1 MAEPNGA
8 EQLRYWV
15 WLSMVFGAGS
25 GKLIQYL
32 RKYETPEAVYDAMQ
46 AGMLPDLPESAQKQ
60 MAKHGISEADSMV
73 YYCKNHG
80 IALLTMDAP
89 DYPQMLL
96 DLAVP
101 PVLLTAQGDLSLL
114 NAPMSVSVVGTRRPA
129 PYTER
134 VTTTI
139 LKNLLQ
145 NPFVIVSGFAKG
157 VDALAHQT
165 ALDCGGK
172 TVAVLGCG
180 INVNYPREHAV
191 LREQMFSSGNGL
203 FLSEYL
209 PGTQPFP
216 ANFPRRN
223 RILSGLSIA
232 TAVMEGAVRS
242 GSMVTAK
249 CAYEQGRYL
258 FAVPP
263 ADLFDARY
271 SGQVRLLRDG
281 ALPLMSHRD
290 LLMVCYEQFPQHLR
304 LQVGTLLNSERAVF
318 ASDSL
323 VLQPEPDAAADAP
336 ETAPEPENT
345 QPERPSAFL
354 PPQPLPEPAPLPLPD
369 SDAGKAV
376 VSYLRTHGDTY
387 ADDLARA
394 VDLDLSELLSL
405 LTVLELDGFVESLFG
420 KQYRAV

>member
-1 MAEPNGA
+1 
-8 EQLRYWV
+8 
-15 WLSMVFGAGS
+15 
-25 GKLIQYL
+25 
-32 RKYETPEAVYDAMQ
+32 
-46 AGMLPDLPESAQKQ
+46 
-60 MAKHGISEADSMV
+60 MV

-191 LREQMFSSGNGL
+191 LRERMFSSGNGL

-216 ANFPRRN
+216 ANFMKRR
-223 RILSGLSIA
+223 SS
-232 TAVMEGAVRS
+232 
-242 GSMVTAK
+242 
-249 CAYEQGRYL
+249 
-258 FAVPP
+258 
-263 ADLFDARY
+263 
-271 SGQVRLLRDG
+271 
-281 ALPLMSHRD
+281 
-290 LLMVCYEQFPQHLR
+290 
-304 LQVGTLLNSERAVF
+304 
-318 ASDSL
+318 
-323 VLQPEPDAAADAP
+323 
-336 ETAPEPENT
+336 
-345 QPERPSAFL
+345 
-354 PPQPLPEPAPLPLPD
+354 
-369 SDAGKAV
+369 
-376 VSYLRTHGDTY
+376 
-387 ADDLARA
+387 
-394 VDLDLSELLSL
+394 
-405 LTVLELDGFVESLFG
+405 
-420 KQYRAV
+420 